1 MFANTSRI
9 NAPRRKL
16 GNWIS
21 SVFRYVLTPPFSWI
35 GSVQLCIILSVGL
48 FSGRAFDAGYLYVFR
63 YVLFRS
69 IGKCLKS
76 TLSDSYHLMIGGF
89 VLFEFCL
96 FMISISKPEQYYQ
109 VIGLYH
115 LQSGA
120 VSLTYPKLFLAQG
133 FGMGIATGIMYIPA
147 LGIVS
152 HYFQKRRALAIGLA
166 TSVGALP
173 LTCPVYNS
181 KDDVGFCIRRGDPPH
196 HAKRMVS
203 RHSRIS
209 LGRQS

>member
-1 MFANTSRI
+1 MQAICR
-9 NAPRRKL
+9 
-16 GNWIS
+16 
-21 SVFRYVLTPPFSWI
+21 
-35 GSVQLCIILSVGL
+35 LSVM
-48 FSGRAFDAGYLYVFR
+48 SCS
-63 YVLFRS
+63 VLLT
-69 IGKCLKS
+69 KCLNL

-115 LQSGA
+115 LQSPA
-120 VSLTYPKLFLAQG
+120 VSLTNLKLFLTQG
-133 FGMGIATGIMYIPA
+133 LGMGIAIGIMYIPA

-166 TSVGALP
+166 TSVGAFP
-173 LTCPVYNS
+173 LTCSIDSS
-181 KDDVGFCIRRGDPPH
+181 KDDVGLCIRRGDPPH
-196 HAKRMVS
+196 HAKCMVS
-203 RHSRIS
+203 RPSWIS

>member
-1 MFANTSRI
+1 MQAICRSFVM
-9 NAPRRKL
+9 L
-16 GNWIS
+16 C
-21 SVFRYVLTPPFSWI
+21 SVL
-35 GSVQLCIILSVGL
+35 LEE
-48 FSGRAFDAGYLYVFR
+48 
-63 YVLFRS
+63 
-69 IGKCLKS
+69 CLNP

-115 LQSGA
+115 LHSGA
-120 VSLTYPKLFLAQG
+120 VSLTNPKLFLTQG
-133 FGMGIATGIMYIPA
+133 LGMGTAIGIMYIPA

-173 LTCPVYNS
+173 LSSSIYSS
-181 KDDVGFCIRRGDPPH
+181 KDNQ
-196 HAKRMVS
+196 S
-203 RHSRIS
+203 RALHSE
-209 LGRQS
+209 GRSTPSC